1 MARSKPW
8 ITLPELSSPTAYG
21 IALYPP
27 GADFGPRVMRDYEFV
42 WMIEGDAEYRW
53 GETTVPA
60 PEGSI
65 VLCRPGAT
73 DAFRWDPVKRT
84 RHGFYHFHIATLPN
98 DWPQPGRW
106 PLVRVP
112 GEGDTLRPLF
122 QHLLAWVG
130 RGNALL
136 SRLTMAH
143 MLTAFVLGESS
154 TGEIPRDA
162 LHDAVERA
170 WTHIDQALDQDP
182 AARISLGD
190 MARAACVTPEHLC
203 RLYKAATGRSPVE
216 TLRLARLDR
225 AAVLLTRS
233 NYGVGEIANQCG
245 FANPFHFSRQFK
257 HAFGQSP
264 RQMRDSIR
272 AGAVP
277 PASRLAQ
284 IFRVSD
290 SSLKHKRQP
299 LSMLAPKQKAK

>member
-1 MARSKPW
+1 MASSKPR
-8 ITLPELSSPTAYG
+8 ITFPELSTPTSYG

-27 GADFGPRVMRDYEFV
+27 GADFGPRTMRDYEFV

-53 GETTVPA
+53 GDVTVAA

-73 DAFRWDPVKRT
+73 DAFRWDPVRRT
-84 RHGFYHFHIATLPN
+84 RHGFYHFQIQELPP
-98 DWPQPGRW
+98 DWPPPDEW

-112 GEGDTLRPLF
+112 GESDTLKPLF
-122 QHLLAWVG
+122 QHVLAWAG
-130 RGNALL
+130 RGNAMLRCI
-136 SRLTMAH
+136 SMAH
-143 MLTAFVLGESS
+143 MLMSYVLGESN

-162 LHDAVERA
+162 LHEAVERA
-170 WTHIDQALDQDP
+170 WTHIDHALEQDP
-182 AARISLGD
+182 GARISLGD

-203 RLYKAATGRSPVE
+203 RLFKSATGRSPVE

-225 AAVLLTRS
+225 AALLLARS

-257 HAFGQSP
+257 QAFGQSP

-272 AGAVP
+272 AGAIP
-277 PASRLAQ
+277 PISRLVQ
-284 IFRVSD
+284 VFRVSD
-290 SSLKHKRQP
+290 ATLRHKRENV
-299 LSMLAPKQKAK
+299 K